1 MHDYVA
7 DYINAVES
15 GEIIVGK
22 KIQQAIDRHKRDLE
36 KSKSDDYPYEFD
48 LEKTRLPLQFISSL
62 PDPKSMK
69 VNEMALFQQFIIQL
83 IFGWVHKDTGYRR
96 FRKVYISLARKQ
108 GKSLISAGIALY
120 MLLYERSPRE
130 SRQIYTTANKRDQAK
145 IVFNM
150 TKKQLKAIRSKSKAI
165 KKFTKILQ
173 TEIKTNDDSFISP
186 LSSDA
191 DTLDGLDTLLGIFD
205 EYALS
210 RTTEMMDVIE
220 SSQSQQDQPLILI
233 ISTASSKLTYPMYQI
248 EYPFVTKLLNEQI
261 ESDEYLALVWEQD
274 HPSEV
279 EDENL
284 WIKSNPLL
292 QVGGDT
298 KKKMEAQIRK
308 LYKEGLAKG
317 TISNVLTKHF
327 NMWVQS
333 SRESYMTSL
342 EWNSASTET
351 KYDIKGRKAYFGLD
365 VSRSGDLTSVS
376 YVIPIEE
383 EQKFLVDSYSFVA
396 TKGGSIETK
405 EREDNTPYR
414 ELERKGYCSITTLE
428 SGLIDYDDMVDW
440 LISFVNR
447 NELDVQ
453 AVGYDPAYAN
463 VIVSKLDDVL
473 PLIQVRQTKFI
484 LTSPIRQL
492 KYDTLNGKVIHNSNP
507 LLDRAIYNAITIE
520 DNDLVQID
528 KTTNRNKIDSLMALI
543 DAYSESMFHDWNQ
556 QSVGDMLESGDYGF
570 GF

>member
-1 MHDYVA
+1 MHDYVQ

-15 GEIIVGK
+15 GKIIVGK

-69 VNEMALFQQFIIQL
+69 VNPMALFQQFIIQL

-120 MLLYERSPRE
+120 LLLYERTPRE

-150 TKKQLKAIRSKSKAI
+150 TKKQLKAIRGKSKAI

-220 SSQSQQDQPLILI
+220 SSQSQQDQPMILI
-233 ISTASSKLTYPMYQI
+233 ISTSSSKLTYPMYQI
-248 EYPFVTKLLNEQI
+248 EYPFVTKLLNEEI
-261 ESDEYLALVWEQD
+261 EADEYLALVWEQD

-279 EDENL
+279 EDENQ

-292 QVGGDT
+292 EIGGDT
-298 KKKMEAQIRK
+298 EKKMKAQIRK

-327 NMWVQS
+327 NMWVQAS
-333 SRESYMTSL
+333 KESYMTAD
-342 EWNSASTET
+342 EWNSARTET

-376 YVIPIEE
+376 WVIPIEE

-428 SGLIDYDDMVDW
+428 SGLIDYIDMVDW
-440 LISFVNR
+440 LINFVNE

-453 AVGYDPAYAN
+453 AVGFDPAYAN
-463 VIVSKLDDVL
+463 IIVSKLDDVL
-473 PLIQVRQTKFI
+473 PLIQVRQTKLV
-484 LTSPIRQL
+484 LTSSIRQL
-492 KYDTLNGKVIHNSNP
+492 KYDTLNGKIIHNSNP

-528 KTTNRNKIDSLMALI
+528 KTTNRNRIDPLMALI
-543 DAYSESMFHDWNQ
+543 DAYSEAMYHD
-556 QSVGDMLESGDYGF
+556 LETIDINDEIAEHGYSF
-570 GF
+570 GY

>member
-1 MHDYVA
+1 
-7 DYINAVES
+7 
-15 GEIIVGK
+15 
-22 KIQQAIDRHKRDLE
+22 
-36 KSKSDDYPYEFD
+36 
-48 LEKTRLPLQFISSL
+48 
-62 PDPKSMK
+62 MK
-69 VNEMALFQQFIIQL
+69 VNELALFQQFVIGL

-108 GKSLISAGIALY
+108 GKSLISAAIALY

-173 TEIKTNDDSFISP
+173 TEIKTEDDSFVSP

-220 SSQSQQDQPLILI
+220 SSQSQQDQPMILI

-248 EYPFVTKLLNEQI
+248 EYPFVTKLLNEEI
-261 ESDEYLALVWEQD
+261 EADEYLALVWEQD

-279 EDENL
+279 EDESL

-292 QVGGDT
+292 EVGGDT
-298 KKKMEAQIRK
+298 AKKMKAQIRK
-308 LYKEGLAKG
+308 LYREGLAKG

-327 NMWVQS
+327 NMWVQTS
-333 SRESYMTSL
+333 KESYFSSD
-342 EWNSASTET
+342 EWNSARTET

-376 YVIPIEE
+376 WVIPIEE
-383 EQKFLVDSYSFVA
+383 EQKFFVDSYSFVA
-396 TKGGSIETK
+396 TKGGIDVK

-428 SGLIDYDDMVDW
+428 SGLIDYDDMCDW
-440 LISFVNR
+440 LINFVNE

-453 AVGYDPAYAN
+453 VCAFDPAYAN

-473 PLIQVRQTKFI
+473 PLIQVRQTKFV
-484 LTSPIRQL
+484 LTAPIRQF
-492 KYDTLNGKVIHNSNP
+492 KYDTLNGKIIHNSNP
-507 LLDRAIYNAITIE
+507 LLDRALFNAITIE

-528 KTTNRNKIDSLMALI
+528 KTTNRNKIDPLMALI
-543 DAYSESMFHDWNQ
+543 DAYSEAMYHD
-556 QSVGDMLESGDYGF
+556 LEVQDINKEIAEHGYSF
-570 GF
+570 GY

>member
-15 GEIIVGK
+15 GKIIVGK

-69 VNEMALFQQFIIQL
+69 VNEMALFQQFIIGL
-83 IFGWVHKDTGYRR
+83 LFGWVHKETGYRR
-96 FRKVYISLARKQ
+96 FRKAYISLARKQ

-130 SRQIYTTANKRDQAK
+130 SRQIYTTAQTRSQAK

-150 TKKQLKAIRSKSKAI
+150 TKKQLKAIRGQSKAI
-165 KKFTKILQ
+165 KKFTKILN

-186 LSSDA
+186 LSSDF
-191 DTLDGLDTLLGIFD
+191 DSLDGLDTLLGVFD

-210 RTTEMMDVIE
+210 KNSELLDVIE
-220 SSQSQQDQPLILI
+220 TSQSQQDQPLILI
-233 ISTASSKLTYPMYQI
+233 ISTASSKLTYVMHSV
-248 EYPFVTKLLNEQI
+248 EYKFVTKLLNEEI
-261 ESDEYLALVWEQD
+261 EADEYLALCWEQD
-274 HPSEV
+274 NPSEV
-279 EDENL
+279 ENENL

-292 QVGGDT
+292 EIGGDT
-298 KKKMEAQIRK
+298 EKKMKAQIRK
-308 LYKEGLAKG
+308 LYREGLAKG

-342 EWNSASTET
+342 EWNSASSET
-351 KYDIKGRKAYFGLD
+351 KYDIKGRQAFFGLD

-396 TKGGSIETK
+396 TKGGIDVK

-428 SGLIDYDDMVDW
+428 SGLIDYESMIEW
-440 LISFVNR
+440 LISFVNE

-473 PLIQVRQTKFI
+473 PLIQVRQTKI
-484 LTSPIRQL
+484 VLTSPIRQF
-492 KYDTLNGKVIHNSNP
+492 KYDVLNHKVIHNSNP

-520 DNDLVQID
+520 DNDLISID
-528 KTTNRNKIDSLMALI
+528 KTTHRNKIDPLMALI
-543 DAYSESMFHDWNQ
+543 DAYSEAMFHD
-556 QSVGDMLESGDYGF
+556 LETIDINKEIAEHGYSF
-570 GF
+570 GY

>member
-1 MHDYVA
+1 MHDYVQ

-36 KSKSDDYPYEFD
+36 KSKSDDFPYEFD

-69 VNEMALFQQFIIQL
+69 VNEMALFQKVIIQL
-83 IFGWVHKDTGYRR
+83 IFGWVHKETGYRR

-233 ISTASSKLTYPMYQI
+233 ISTASSKLTFPMYQI
-248 EYPFVTKLLNEQI
+248 EYPFVTKLLNEEI
-261 ESDEYLALVWEQD
+261 EADEYLALVWEQD

-279 EDENL
+279 ENESL

-292 QVGGDT
+292 EVGGDT
-298 KKKMEAQIRK
+298 AKKMKAQIRK
-308 LYKEGLAKG
+308 LYREGLAKG

-327 NMWVQS
+327 NMWVQAS
-333 SRESYMTSL
+333 KESYFSSD
-342 EWNSASTET
+342 EWNSARTET
-351 KYDIKGRKAYFGLD
+351 KYDIKGRQVYFGLD

-376 YVIPIEE
+376 WVIPIEE

-396 TKGGSIETK
+396 TKGGIETK

-414 ELERKGYCSITTLE
+414 ELGRKGYCSITTLE
-428 SGLIDYDDMVDW
+428 SGLIDYEDMVDW
-440 LISFVNR
+440 LINFVNE

-463 VIVSKLDDVL
+463 VVLSKLDSVL
-473 PLIQVRQTKFI
+473 PLIQVRQTKFV
-484 LTSPIRQL
+484 LTAPIRQF
-492 KYDTLNGKVIHNSNP
+492 KYDTLNGKIIHNSNP
-507 LLDRAIYNAITIE
+507 LLDRAIYNAITVE

-528 KTTNRNKIDSLMALI
+528 KTTNRNKIDPLMALI
-543 DAYSESMFHDWNQ
+543 DAYSEAMYHDLDIQDINKEIEEHGY
-556 QSVGDMLESGDYGF
+556 SF
-570 GF
+570 GY

>member
-15 GEIIVGK
+15 NEIVVGK
-22 KIQQAIDRHKRDLE
+22 KIQQAIDRHLRDLE
-36 KSKSDDYPYEFD
+36 KSKSDEYPYEFD
-48 LEKTRLPLQFISSL
+48 LEKSRLPLQFISSL

-69 VNEMALFQQFIIQL
+69 VNEMALFQKFIIQL

-96 FRKVYISLARKQ
+96 FRKAYISLSRKQ
-108 GKSLISAGIALY
+108 GKSLLVSGIALY
-120 MLLYERSPRE
+120 LLLYERSPRE

-150 TKKQLKAIRSKSKAI
+150 TKKQLKAIRAQSKAI

-173 TEIKTNDDSFISP
+173 TEIKTDDDSFISP

-191 DTLDGLDTLLGIFD
+191 DTLDGLDTLLGVFD

-220 SSQSQQDQPLILI
+220 SSMGQQDSPLILI
-233 ISTASSKLTYPMYQI
+233 ISTASSKLTYPMYQV
-248 EYPFVTKLLNEQI
+248 EYPYVAKILNE
-261 ESDEYLALVWEQD
+261 EVEDEEYLALCWEQD
-274 HPSEV
+274 SPSEV
-279 EDENL
+279 EDEKL

-292 QVGGDT
+292 EVGGEVA
-298 KKKMEAQIRK
+298 KRNIAQIKK

-317 TISNVLTKHF
+317 TVSNVLTKHF
-327 NMWVQS
+327 NLWVQATK
-333 SRESYMTSL
+333 ESYFTAD

-351 KYDIKGRKAYFGLD
+351 KYNIKGRKAYVGLD

-376 YVIPIEE
+376 WVIPIEE
-383 EQKFLVDSYSFVA
+383 EQKFFVDSYSFVA
-396 TKGGSIETK
+396 TKGGIDVK

-428 SGLIDYDDMVDW
+428 SGLIDYDDMCDW
-440 LISFVNR
+440 LINFVNE

-453 AVGYDPAYAN
+453 AVAYDPAYAN
-463 VIVSKLDDVL
+463 VVVSKLDDVL
-473 PLIQVRQTKFI
+473 PLIQVRQTKFV
-484 LTSPIRQL
+484 LTAPIRQF
-492 KYDTLNGKVIHNSNP
+492 KYDALNDKVRHNSNP

-528 KTTNRNKIDSLMALI
+528 KTTNRNKIDPLMALI
-543 DAYSESMFHDWNQ
+543 DSYSEAMYHDLDIQDINKEIAEHGY
-556 QSVGDMLESGDYGF
+556 SF
-570 GF
+570 GY

>member
-15 GEIIVGK
+15 GKIIVGK

-36 KSKSDDYPYEFD
+36 KSKSDYYPYEFD

-69 VNEMALFQQFIIQL
+69 VNEMALFQQFIIGL
-83 IFGWVHKDTGYRR
+83 LFGWVHKETGYRR
-96 FRKVYISLARKQ
+96 FRKAYISLARKQ

-130 SRQIYTTANKRDQAK
+130 SRQIYTTAQTRSQAK

-150 TKKQLKAIRSKSKAI
+150 TKKQLKAIRGQSKAI
-165 KKFTKILQ
+165 KKFTKILN

-186 LSSDA
+186 LSSDF
-191 DTLDGLDTLLGIFD
+191 DSLDGLDTLLGVFD

-210 RTTEMMDVIE
+210 KNSELLDVIE
-220 SSQSQQDQPLILI
+220 TSQSQQDQPLILI
-233 ISTASSKLTYPMYQI
+233 ISTASSKLTYVMHSV
-248 EYPFVTKLLNEQI
+248 EYKFVTKLLNEEI
-261 ESDEYLALVWEQD
+261 EADEYLALCWEQD

-292 QVGGDT
+292 EIGGDT
-298 KKKMEAQIRK
+298 EKKMKAQIRK
-308 LYKEGLAKG
+308 LYREGLAKG

-342 EWNSASTET
+342 EWNSASSET
-351 KYDIKGRKAYFGLD
+351 KYDIKGRQAFFGLD

-376 YVIPIEE
+376 WVIPIEE

-396 TKGGSIETK
+396 TKGGIDVK

-428 SGLIDYDDMVDW
+428 SGLIDYDYMVDW
-440 LISFVNR
+440 LISFVNE

-453 AVGYDPAYAN
+453 AVCYDPAYAN

-473 PLIQVRQTKFI
+473 PLIQVRQTKFV

-492 KYDTLNGKVIHNSNP
+492 KYDTLNGKIIHNSNP
-507 LLDRAIYNAITIE
+507 LLDRALFNAITIE

-528 KTTNRNKIDSLMALI
+528 KTTNRNKIDPLMALI
-543 DAYSESMFHDWNQ
+543 DAYSESMYHDLDVQDINKEIAEHGY
-556 QSVGDMLESGDYGF
+556 SF
-570 GF
+570 GY

>member
-1 MHDYVA
+1 MHDYVQ

-69 VNEMALFQQFIIQL
+69 VNEMALFQKVIIQL
-83 IFGWVHKDTGYRR
+83 IFGWVHKDTGYRKH
-96 FRKVYISLARKQ
+96 RKIYISVARKN
-108 GKSLISAGIALY
+108 GKSLLVSGIALY
-120 MLLYERSPRE
+120 VFLFSRNPQE
-130 SRQIYTTANKRDQAK
+130 SREIYTCATKKDQAK
-145 IVFNM
+145 ITFGM
-150 TKKQLKAIRSKSKAI
+150 IKKQLKAIRGQSKAI

-173 TEIKTNDDSFISP
+173 TEIVANDDSFVRA
-186 LSSDA
+186 LSADA
-191 DTLDGLDTLLGIFD
+191 DTLDGTNTSVSLHD
-205 EYALS
+205 EYS
-210 RTTEMMDVIE
+210 MNRTSEMLDVME
-220 SSQSQQDQPLILI
+220 TSMGTQDEPLIII
-233 ISTASSKLTYPMYQI
+233 ISTASSKLTYPMYQV
-248 EYPFVTKLLNEQI
+248 EYPYITKLLNEEI
-261 ESDEYLALVWEQD
+261 EADEYLALCWEQD
-274 HPSEV
+274 NPSEV

-292 QVGGDT
+292 EVGGDT
-298 KKKMEAQIRK
+298 AKKMKAQIRK
-308 LYKEGLAKG
+308 LLKEGQAKG
-317 TISNVLTKHF
+317 TVSNVLTKHF
-327 NMWVQS
+327 NMWVQAS
-333 SRESYMTSL
+333 KESYFSSD
-342 EWNSASTET
+342 EWNSAITKT

-376 YVIPIEE
+376 WVIPIEE
-383 EQKFLVDSYSFVA
+383 RQSFLVDSYSFVA

-414 ELERKGYCSITTLE
+414 ELERKGFCSITTLE
-428 SGLIDYDDMVDW
+428 SGLIDYMDMCDW
-440 LISFVNR
+440 LINFVNE

-463 VIVSKLDDVL
+463 IVVQKLDDVL
-473 PLIQVRQTKFI
+473 PLIQVRQTKFV
-484 LTSPIRQL
+484 LTAPIRQF
-492 KYDTLNGKVIHNSNP
+492 KYDVLNNKVIHNSNP

-528 KTTNRNKIDSLMALI
+528 KTTNRNKIDPLMALI
-543 DAYSESMFHDWNQ
+543 DAYSEAMYHD
-556 QSVGDMLESGDYGF
+556 LETIDINDEIAEHGYSF
-570 GF
+570 GY

>member
-1 MHDYVA
+1 MHDYVQ

-36 KSKSDDYPYEFD
+36 KSKSDDFPYEFD

-69 VNEMALFQQFIIQL
+69 VNEMALFQKVIIQL
-83 IFGWVHKDTGYRR
+83 TFGWINKDTDYRR

-150 TKKQLKAIRSKSKAI
+150 TKKQLKAIRAQSKAI

-173 TEIKTNDDSFISP
+173 TEIKTDDDSFISP

-220 SSQSQQDQPLILI
+220 SSQSQQDQPMILI

-248 EYPFVTKLLNEQI
+248 EYPFVTKLLNEEI
-261 ESDEYLALVWEQD
+261 EADEYLALVWEQD
-274 HPSEV
+274 NPSEV
-279 EDENL
+279 ENESL

-292 QVGGDT
+292 EVGDVA
-298 KKKMEAQIRK
+298 KKMKAQIRK

-317 TISNVLTKHF
+317 TVSNVLTKHF
-327 NMWVQS
+327 NMWVQATK
-333 SRESYMTSL
+333 ESYMTAD
-342 EWNSASTET
+342 EWNSASTDK
-351 KYDIKGRKAYFGLD
+351 KYDIKGRQAFVGLD

-383 EQKFLVDSYSFVA
+383 EQKFYVDSYSFVA
-396 TKGGSIETK
+396 TKGGIDVK

-428 SGLIDYDDMVDW
+428 SGLIDYDYMVDW
-440 LISFVNR
+440 LISFVNE

-453 AVGYDPAYAN
+453 AVCYDPAYSSF
-463 VIVSKLDDVL
+463 VVQRLDDVL

-484 LTSPIRQL
+484 LTSPIRQF
-492 KYDTLNGKVIHNSNP
+492 KYDVLNHKVIHNRNP
-507 LLDRAIYNAITIE
+507 LLDRSLFNAITIE

-528 KTTNRNKIDSLMALI
+528 KTTNRNKIDPLMALI
-543 DAYSESMFHDWNQ
+543 DAYSEAMYHDLDIQDINKEIAEHGY
-556 QSVGDMLESGDYGF
+556 SF
-570 GF
+570 GY

>member
-7 DYINAVES
+7 DYITAVES

-36 KSKSDDYPYEFD
+36 KSKSDDYPFEFD

-62 PDPKSMK
+62 PDPKSMR
-69 VNEMALFQQFIIQL
+69 VNELASFQQFIIQL

-108 GKSLISAGIALY
+108 GKSLISAGVALY

-130 SRQIYTTANKRDQAK
+130 SRQIYTTAQTRSQAK

-150 TKKQLKAIRSKSKAI
+150 TKKQLKAIRGQSKAI
-165 KKFTKILQ
+165 KKFTKILN

-186 LSSDA
+186 LSSDF
-191 DTLDGLDTLLGIFD
+191 DSLDGLDTLLGVFD

-210 RTTEMMDVIE
+210 KNSELLDVIE
-220 SSQSQQDQPLILI
+220 TSQSQQDQPLILI
-233 ISTASSKLTYPMYQI
+233 ISTASSKLTYVMHSV
-248 EYPFVTKLLNEQI
+248 EYKFVTKLLNEEI
-261 ESDEYLALVWEQD
+261 EQDEYLALCWEQD

-292 QVGGDT
+292 EVGGDT
-298 KKKMEAQIRK
+298 EKKMKAQIRK

-317 TISNVLTKHF
+317 TVSNVLTKHF
-327 NMWVQS
+327 NLWVQATK
-333 SRESYMTSL
+333 ESYMTAD
-342 EWNSASTET
+342 EWNSARTET
-351 KYDIKGRKAYFGLD
+351 KYNIKGRKAYFGLD

-376 YVIPIEE
+376 WVIPIEE
-383 EQKFLVDSYSFVA
+383 EQKFFVDSYSFVA

-428 SGLIDYDDMVDW
+428 SGLIDYEDMVDW
-440 LISFVNR
+440 LINFVNE

-453 AVGYDPAYAN
+453 AVGFDPAYAN
-463 VIVSKLDDVL
+463 IIVSKLDDVL
-473 PLIQVRQTKFI
+473 PLIQVRQTKFV
-484 LTSPIRQL
+484 LTAPIRQF
-492 KYDTLNGKVIHNSNP
+492 KYDTLNGKIIHNSNP
-507 LLDRAIYNAITIE
+507 LLDRALFNAITIE

-528 KTTNRNKIDSLMALI
+528 KTTNRNKIDPLMALI
-543 DAYSESMFHDWNQ
+543 DAYSEAMYHD
-556 QSVGDMLESGDYGF
+556 LETIDINKEIAEHGYSF
-570 GF
+570 GY

>member
-1 MHDYVA
+1 MHDYVQ
-7 DYINAVES
+7 DYINAVDS

-69 VNEMALFQQFIIQL
+69 VNEMALFQKFIIQL

-220 SSQSQQDQPLILI
+220 SSQSQQDQPMILI
-233 ISTASSKLTYPMYQI
+233 ISTASSKLTFPMYQI
-248 EYPFVTKLLNEQI
+248 EYPFVTKLLNEEI
-261 ESDEYLALVWEQD
+261 EADEYLALCWEQD

-279 EDENL
+279 EDENQ

-292 QVGGDT
+292 EIGGDT
-298 KKKMEAQIRK
+298 EKKMKAQIRK
-308 LYKEGLAKG
+308 LYREGLAKG

-327 NMWVQS
+327 NMWVQAS
-333 SRESYMTSL
+333 KESYMSSD
-342 EWNSASTET
+342 EWNSARTET

-376 YVIPIEE
+376 WVIPIEE

-396 TKGGSIETK
+396 TKGGIEVK

-428 SGLIDYDDMVDW
+428 SGLIDYLDMCEW
-440 LISFVNR
+440 LINFVNE

-473 PLIQVRQTKFI
+473 PLIQVRQTKFV
-484 LTSPIRQL
+484 LTAPIRQF

-507 LLDRAIYNAITIE
+507 LLDRALFNAITIE

-528 KTTNRNKIDSLMALI
+528 KTTNRNKIDPLMALL
-543 DAYSESMFHDWNQ
+543 DSYSEAMYHD
-556 QSVGDMLESGDYGF
+556 LETIDINKEIAEHGYSF
-570 GF
+570 GY

>member
-22 KIQQAIDRHKRDLE
+22 KIQQAIDRHLRDLE
-36 KSKSDDYPYEFD
+36 KSKSDDFSYEFD

-69 VNEMALFQQFIIQL
+69 VNEMALFQKFIIQL

-220 SSQSQQDQPLILI
+220 SSQSQQDQPMILI

-248 EYPFVTKLLNEQI
+248 EYPFVTKLLNEEI
-261 ESDEYLALVWEQD
+261 EADEYLALVWEQD

-279 EDENL
+279 EDKNL

-292 QVGGDT
+292 EVGGDT
-298 KKKMEAQIRK
+298 AKKMKAQIRK

-327 NMWVQS
+327 NMWVQAS
-333 SRESYMTSL
+333 KESYFTSD
-342 EWNSASTET
+342 EWNSARTET
-351 KYDIKGRKAYFGLD
+351 KYDIKGRKIYVGLD

-376 YVIPIEE
+376 WVIPIEE
-383 EQKFLVDSYSFVA
+383 EQKFFVDSYSFVA
-396 TKGGSIETK
+396 TKGGIDVK

-428 SGLIDYDDMVDW
+428 SGLIDYDDMCDW
-440 LISFVNR
+440 LISFVNE

-453 AVGYDPAYAN
+453 VCAFDPAYAN

-473 PLIQVRQTKFI
+473 PLIQVRQTKFV
-484 LTSPIRQL
+484 LTAPIRQF
-492 KYDTLNGKVIHNSNP
+492 KYDTLNGKIIHNSNP
-507 LLDRAIYNAITIE
+507 LLDRALFNAITIE

-528 KTTNRNKIDSLMALI
+528 KTTNRNKIDPLMALI
-543 DAYSESMFHDWNQ
+543 DAYSEAMYHD
-556 QSVGDMLESGDYGF
+556 LETIDINKEIAEHGYSF
-570 GF
+570 GY

>member
-36 KSKSDDYPYEFD
+36 KSKSDDFPYEFD

-69 VNEMALFQQFIIQL
+69 VNEMALFQKFIIQL
-83 IFGWVHKDTGYRR
+83 IFGWTHKETGYRR

-120 MLLYERSPRE
+120 MLIYERSPRE
-130 SRQIYTTANKRDQAK
+130 SRQIYTTANKKDQAR

-191 DTLDGLDTLLGIFD
+191 DTLDGLDTLLGVFD

-220 SSQSQQDQPLILI
+220 SSMGQQDSPLILI
-233 ISTASSKLTYPMYQI
+233 ISTVSSKLTYPMYSI
-248 EYPFVTKLLNEQI
+248 EYPYIAKILSQEVED
-261 ESDEYLALVWEQD
+261 EEYLALCWEQD
-274 HPSEV
+274 SPSEV
-279 EDENL
+279 EDESL

-292 QVGGDT
+292 EVGGEVA
-298 KKKMEAQIRK
+298 KRNIAQIKK

-317 TISNVLTKHF
+317 TVSNVLTKHF
-327 NMWVQS
+327 NLWVQATK
-333 SRESYMTSL
+333 ESYFTAE

-351 KYDIKGRKAYFGLD
+351 KYNIKRRKAYFGLD
-365 VSRSGDLTSVS
+365 VSRSGDLTSIS
-376 YVIPIEE
+376 WVIPIEE
-383 EQKFLVDSYSFVA
+383 VQKFFVDSYSFVA
-396 TKGGSIETK
+396 TKGGIDVK

-428 SGLIDYDDMVDW
+428 SGLIDYDDMCDW
-440 LISFVNR
+440 LINFVNE
-447 NELDVQ
+447 NDLDVQ
-453 AVGYDPAYAN
+453 AVCYDPAYAN
-463 VIVSKLDDVL
+463 VVVSKLDDVL
-473 PLIQVRQTKFI
+473 PLIQVRQTKFV
-484 LTSPIRQL
+484 LTAPIRQF

-507 LLDRAIYNAITIE
+507 LLDRAIYNAITVE

-528 KTTNRNKIDSLMALI
+528 KTTNRNKIDPLMALI
-543 DAYSESMFHDWNQ
+543 DAYSEAMYHDLDIQDINKEIAEHGY
-556 QSVGDMLESGDYGF
+556 SF
-570 GF
+570 GY

>member
-1 MHDYVA
+1 MHDYVQ

-15 GEIIVGK
+15 GKIIVGK

-62 PDPKSMK
+62 PDPKSMN
-69 VNEMALFQQFIIQL
+69 VNPLALFQKFVIQL
-83 IFGWVHKDTGYRR
+83 IYGWVHKDTGYRH

-220 SSQSQQDQPLILI
+220 SSQSQQDQPMILI
-233 ISTASSKLTYPMYQI
+233 ISTASSKLTFPMYQI
-248 EYPFVTKLLNEQI
+248 EYPFVTKLLNEEI
-261 ESDEYLALVWEQD
+261 EADEYLALVWEQD
-274 HPSEV
+274 NPSEV
-279 EDENL
+279 EDESL

-292 QVGGDT
+292 EVGGDT
-298 KKKMEAQIRK
+298 AKKMKAQIRK

-317 TISNVLTKHF
+317 TVSNVLTKHF
-327 NMWVQS
+327 NMWVQATK
-333 SRESYMTSL
+333 ESYMTAD
-342 EWNSASTET
+342 EWNGAIFLFISQEGLSILET
-351 KYDIKGRKAYFGLD
+351 MNHLGLEVPEFFSRYFKDIGEKGKQEHN
-365 VSRSGDLTSVS
+365 T
-376 YVIPIEE
+376 IEE
-383 EQKFLVDSYSFVA
+383 
-396 TKGGSIETK
+396 K
-405 EREDNTPYR
+405 E
-414 ELERKGYCSITTLE
+414 K
-428 SGLIDYDDMVDW
+428 
-440 LISFVNR
+440 
-447 NELDVQ
+447 NE
-453 AVGYDPAYAN
+453 
-463 VIVSKLDDVL
+463 
-473 PLIQVRQTKFI
+473 
-484 LTSPIRQL
+484 
-492 KYDTLNGKVIHNSNP
+492 
-507 LLDRAIYNAITIE
+507 
-520 DNDLVQID
+520 
-528 KTTNRNKIDSLMALI
+528 
-543 DAYSESMFHDWNQ
+543 
-556 QSVGDMLESGDYGF
+556 
-570 GF
+570 

>member
-36 KSKSDDYPYEFD
+36 KSKSDDFPYEFD

-69 VNEMALFQQFIIQL
+69 VNEMALFQKFIIQL
-83 IFGWVHKDTGYRR
+83 IFGWTHKETGYRR

-120 MLLYERSPRE
+120 MLIYERSPRE
-130 SRQIYTTANKRDQAK
+130 SRQIFTTANKRDQAK

-220 SSQSQQDQPLILI
+220 SSQSQQDQPMILI

-248 EYPFVTKLLNEQI
+248 EYPFVTKLLNEEI
-261 ESDEYLALVWEQD
+261 EADEYLALVWEQD

-279 EDENL
+279 EDENQ

-292 QVGGDT
+292 EIGGDT
-298 KKKMEAQIRK
+298 EKKMKAQIRK

-333 SRESYMTSL
+333 SRESYMSAD

-351 KYDIKGRKAYFGLD
+351 KYDIKGSKVYFGLD

-376 YVIPIEE
+376 WVIPIES

-396 TKGGSIETK
+396 TKGGIDVK

-428 SGLIDYDDMVDW
+428 SGLIDYDDMCDW
-440 LISFVNR
+440 LINFVNE

-453 AVGYDPAYAN
+453 VCAFDPAYAN

-473 PLIQVRQTKFI
+473 TLIQVRQTKFV
-484 LTSPIRQL
+484 LTAPIRQF
-492 KYDTLNGKVIHNSNP
+492 KYDTLNGKIIHNSNP
-507 LLDRAIYNAITIE
+507 LLDRALFNAITIE

-528 KTTNRNKIDSLMALI
+528 KTTNRNKIDPLMALI
-543 DAYSESMFHDWNQ
+543 DAYSEAMYHD
-556 QSVGDMLESGDYGF
+556 LEVQDINKEIAEHGYSF
-570 GF
+570 GY

>member
-36 KSKSDDYPYEFD
+36 KSKSDDFPYEFD

-62 PDPKSMK
+62 PDPKSMR
-69 VNEMALFQQFIIQL
+69 VNEMALFQKVIIQL
-83 IFGWVHKDTGYRR
+83 IFGWVHKETSYRR

-220 SSQSQQDQPLILI
+220 SSQSQQDQPMILI
-233 ISTASSKLTYPMYQI
+233 ISTASSKLTFPMYQI
-248 EYPFVTKLLNEQI
+248 EYPFVTKLLNEEI
-261 ESDEYLALVWEQD
+261 EADEYLALVWEQD

-279 EDENL
+279 EDESL

-292 QVGGDT
+292 SIGGET
-298 KKKMEAQIRK
+298 EKKMKAQISK
-308 LYKEGLAKG
+308 LFKEGLAKG

-327 NMWVQS
+327 NMWVQAS
-333 SRESYMTSL
+333 KESYMSSD
-342 EWNSASTET
+342 EWNSARTET

-376 YVIPIEE
+376 WVIPIEE
-383 EQKFLVDSYSFVA
+383 EQKFFVDSYSFVA
-396 TKGGSIETK
+396 TKGVIDVK

-428 SGLIDYDDMVDW
+428 SGLIDYDNMCDW
-440 LISFVNR
+440 LINFVNK

-473 PLIQVRQTKFI
+473 PLIQVRQTKFV
-484 LTSPIRQL
+484 LTAPIRQF
-492 KYDTLNGKVIHNSNP
+492 KYDVLNGKIIHNSNP
-507 LLDRAIYNAITIE
+507 LLDRALFNAITIE

-528 KTTNRNKIDSLMALI
+528 KTTNRNKIDPLMALI
-543 DAYSESMFHDWNQ
+543 DAYSEAMYHD
-556 QSVGDMLESGDYGF
+556 LEVQDINKEIAEHGYSF
-570 GF
+570 GY

>member
-1 MHDYVA
+1 MHDYVQ

-15 GEIIVGK
+15 GKIIVGK

-36 KSKSDDYPYEFD
+36 KSKSDDFPYEFD

-62 PDPKSMK
+62 PDPKSMRI
-69 VNEMALFQQFIIQL
+69 NPLALYQLFLLQL
-83 IFGWVHKDTGYRR
+83 ILGWTHKETGYRR

-130 SRQIYTTANKRDQAK
+130 SRQIYTTAQTRSQAK

-150 TKKQLKAIRSKSKAI
+150 TKKQLKAIRGQSKAI
-165 KKFTKILQ
+165 KKFTKILN

-186 LSSDA
+186 LSSDF
-191 DTLDGLDTLLGIFD
+191 DSLDGLDTLLGVFD

-210 RTTEMMDVIE
+210 KNSELLDVIE
-220 SSQSQQDQPLILI
+220 TSQSQQDQPLILI
-233 ISTASSKLTYPMYQI
+233 ISTASSKLTYVMHSV
-248 EYPFVTKLLNEQI
+248 EYKFVTKLLNEEI
-261 ESDEYLALVWEQD
+261 EADEYLALCWEQD

-292 QVGGDT
+292 EVGGDT
-298 KKKMEAQIRK
+298 AKKMKAQIRK

-327 NMWVQS
+327 NMWVQATK
-333 SRESYMTSL
+333 ESYFTAD
-342 EWNSASTET
+342 EWNSARTET
-351 KYDIKGRKAYFGLD
+351 KYDIKGRKAFFGLD

-376 YVIPIEE
+376 WVIPIEE

-414 ELERKGYCSITTLE
+414 DLERKGYCSITTLE
-428 SGLIDYDDMVDW
+428 SGLIDYDDMCDW
-440 LISFVNR
+440 LINFVNE

-453 AVGYDPAYAN
+453 FCAYDPAYAN

-473 PLIQVRQTKFI
+473 PLIQVRQTKFV
-484 LTSPIRQL
+484 LTAPIRQF
-492 KYDTLNGKVIHNSNP
+492 KYDTLNGKIIHNSNP

-528 KTTNRNKIDSLMALI
+528 KTTNRNKIDPLMALI
-543 DAYSESMFHDWNQ
+543 DGYSEAMYHNWNQ
-556 QSVGDMLESGDYGF
+556 QSIGDMLDSGDYGF

>member
-1 MHDYVA
+1 MHDYVQ

-36 KSKSDDYPYEFD
+36 KSKSDDFPYEFD
-48 LEKTRLPLQFISSL
+48 LGKTRLPLQFISSL

-69 VNEMALFQQFIIQL
+69 VNEMALFQKVIIQL
-83 IFGWVHKDTGYRR
+83 TFGWVHKTGFRR

-130 SRQIYTTANKRDQAK
+130 SRQIFTTANKRDQAK
-145 IVFNM
+145 IVFSM

-233 ISTASSKLTYPMYQI
+233 ISTASSKLTYPMYQV
-248 EYPFVTKLLNEQI
+248 EYPFVTKLLNEEI
-261 ESDEYLALVWEQD
+261 DADEYLALCWEQD
-274 HPSEV
+274 SANEV

-292 QVGGDT
+292 EVGGDVA
-298 KKKMEAQIRK
+298 KKMKAQIRK

-327 NMWVQS
+327 NMWVQATK
-333 SRESYMTSL
+333 ESYMTAD
-342 EWNSASTET
+342 EWNSAGTET
-351 KYDIKGRKAYFGLD
+351 KYDIKGRQVYFGLD

-376 YVIPIEE
+376 FVIPIEE
-383 EQKFLVDSYSFVA
+383 EQKFFVDSYSFVA
-396 TKGGSIETK
+396 TKGGIDVK

-428 SGLIDYDDMVDW
+428 SGLIDYDDMCDW
-440 LISFVNR
+440 LINFVNE

-463 VIVSKLDDVL
+463 VVVQKLDDVL

-484 LTSPIRQL
+484 LTAGIRQF
-492 KYDTLNGKVIHNSNP
+492 KYDTLNHKVIHNSNP
-507 LLDRAIYNAITIE
+507 LLDRAIYNAVTIE
-520 DNDLVQID
+520 DNDLISID
-528 KTTNRNKIDSLMALI
+528 KTNRNNKIDPLDALI
-543 DAYSESMFHDWNQ
+543 NAYSEAMYHDLDVQDINKEIAEHGY
-556 QSVGDMLESGDYGF
+556 SF
-570 GF
+570 GY

>member
-1 MHDYVA
+1 MHDYVQ

-62 PDPKSMK
+62 PDPKSMN
-69 VNEMALFQQFIIQL
+69 VNPLALFQKFLIQL
-83 IFGWVHKDTGYRR
+83 IYGWVHKDTGYRR

-150 TKKQLKAIRSKSKAI
+150 TKKQLKAIRSQSKAI

-173 TEIKTNDDSFISP
+173 TEIKTEDDSFISP

-233 ISTASSKLTYPMYQI
+233 ISTASSKLTFPMYQI
-248 EYPFVTKLLNEQI
+248 EYSFVTKLLNEEI
-261 ESDEYLALVWEQD
+261 EADEYLALVWEQD
-274 HPSEV
+274 NPSEV

-292 QVGGDT
+292 EIGGDT
-298 KKKMEAQIRK
+298 AKKMKAQIRK
-308 LYKEGLAKG
+308 LFKEGLAKG
-317 TISNVLTKHF
+317 TVSNVLTKHF
-327 NMWVQS
+327 NMWVQATK
-333 SRESYMTSL
+333 ESYFTAD
-342 EWNSASTET
+342 EWALGYRKD
-351 KYDIKGRKAYFGLD
+351 KYDIKGRQAYFGLD

-376 YVIPIEE
+376 WVIPIEE
-383 EQKFLVDSYSFVA
+383 EKVYFVDSFSFVA
-396 TKGGSIETK
+396 TKGGIDVK

-428 SGLIDYDDMVDW
+428 SGLIDYDDMCDW
-440 LISFVNR
+440 LISFVNE

-463 VIVSKLDDVL
+463 VVVSKLDDVL
-473 PLIQVRQTKFI
+473 PLIQVRQTKFV
-484 LTSPIRQL
+484 LTAPIRQF
-492 KYDTLNGKVIHNSNP
+492 KYDTLNGKIIHNNNP
-507 LLDRAIYNAITIE
+507 LLDRALFNAITVE
-520 DNDLVQID
+520 DNDLISID
-528 KTTNRNKIDSLMALI
+528 KTNRNNKIDPLMALI
-543 DAYSESMFHDWNQ
+543 DAYSESMYHDLDVQDINKEIAEHGY
-556 QSVGDMLESGDYGF
+556 SF
-570 GF
+570 GY

>member
-36 KSKSDDYPYEFD
+36 KSKSDDFPFEFD

-69 VNEMALFQQFIIQL
+69 VNEMALFQKVVIQL
-83 IFGWVHKDTGYRR
+83 TFGWIHKNTAYRR

-108 GKSLISAGIALY
+108 GKSLISAGIVLY
-120 MLLYERSPRE
+120 MLLYERSPKE

-150 TKKQLKAIRSKSKAI
+150 VKKQLKAIRAQSKGI

-173 TEIKTNDDSFISP
+173 TEIKTEDDSFISP

-191 DTLDGLDTLLGIFD
+191 DTLDGLDTLLGVFD

-220 SSQSQQDQPLILI
+220 SSMGQQDSPLILI
-233 ISTASSKLTYPMYQI
+233 ISTASSKLTYPMYSI
-248 EYPFVTKLLNEQI
+248 EYPYVTKILNE
-261 ESDEYLALVWEQD
+261 EVEDEEYLALCWEQD
-274 HPSEV
+274 SPSEV
-279 EDENL
+279 KDENL

-292 QVGGDT
+292 EIGGEVA
-298 KKKMEAQIRK
+298 KRNIAQIKK

-317 TISNVLTKHF
+317 TVSNVLTKHF
-327 NMWVQS
+327 NLWVQAS
-333 SRESYMTSL
+333 KESYMTADEWSL
-342 EWNSASTET
+342 T
-351 KYDIKGRKAYFGLD
+351 KSNYSLDISGKDIYIGIDL
-365 VSRSGDLTSVS
+365 SRSGDLTSISWV
-376 YVIPIEE
+376 VPDEVNK
-383 EQKFLVDSYSFVA
+383 KFYIDSFSFVA
-396 TKGGSIETK
+396 TKGGIETK
-405 EREDNTPYR
+405 EKLDKTPYR
-414 ELERKGYCSITTLE
+414 QYEEQGYCQISTLE
-428 SGLIDYDDMVDW
+428 SGLIDYESMIEW
-440 LISFVNR
+440 LIGFVNS
-447 NELDVQ
+447 NNLHVKSV
-453 AVGYDPAYAN
+453 AYDPAYAN
-463 VIVSKLDDVL
+463 IIVQKLDGIFDLVEV
-473 PLIQVRQTKFI
+473 PQRQTI
-484 LTSPIRQL
+484 LNAPTKDF
-492 KYDTLNGKVIHNSNP
+492 KYQVDNCNVISAENP

-520 DNDLVQID
+520 KNDLLVID
-528 KTTNRNKIDSLMALI
+528 KQSNRNKIDPI
-543 DAYSESMFHDWNQ
+543 DALLNAWLEAMYHDWNQ
-556 QSVGDMLESGDYGF
+556 QSIGDMLENGDYGF

>member
-1 MHDYVA
+1 MHDYVQE
-7 DYINAVES
+7 YIEKIES

-22 KIQQAIDRHKRDLE
+22 KIQQAMDRHKRDLE
-36 KSKSDDYPYEFD
+36 KSKSDDFPYEFD

-69 VNEMALFQQFIIQL
+69 VNEMALFQKVIIQL
-83 IFGWVHKDTGYRR
+83 TFGWVHKDTGYRR

-145 IVFNM
+145 IVFSM

-220 SSQSQQDQPLILI
+220 SSQSQQDQPMILI

-248 EYPFVTKLLNEQI
+248 EYPFVTKLLNEEI
-261 ESDEYLALVWEQD
+261 EADEYLALVWEQD

-292 QVGGDT
+292 EVGGDT
-298 KKKMEAQIRK
+298 EKKMVAQIRK
-308 LYKEGLAKG
+308 LYREGLAKG

-327 NMWVQS
+327 NMWVQAS
-333 SRESYMTSL
+333 KESYMSSD
-342 EWNSASTET
+342 EWNSARTET

-396 TKGGSIETK
+396 TKGGIDVK

-428 SGLIDYDDMVDW
+428 SGLIDYDDICDW
-440 LISFVNR
+440 LINFVNE
-447 NELDVQ
+447 NELDV
-453 AVGYDPAYAN
+453 VGICYDPAYAN
-463 VIVSKLDDVL
+463 IVVGKLDSVL
-473 PLIQVRQTKFI
+473 PLIQVRQTKFV
-484 LTSPIRQL
+484 LTAPIRQF
-492 KYDTLNGKVIHNSNP
+492 KYDVLNNKVIHNSNP
-507 LLDRAIYNAITIE
+507 LLDRALFNAITIE
-520 DNDLVQID
+520 DNDLISID
-528 KTTNRNKIDSLMALI
+528 KTTNRNKIDPLMALI
-543 DAYSESMFHDWNQ
+543 DAYSEAMYHD
-556 QSVGDMLESGDYGF
+556 LEVQDINKEIAEHGYSF
-570 GF
+570 GY